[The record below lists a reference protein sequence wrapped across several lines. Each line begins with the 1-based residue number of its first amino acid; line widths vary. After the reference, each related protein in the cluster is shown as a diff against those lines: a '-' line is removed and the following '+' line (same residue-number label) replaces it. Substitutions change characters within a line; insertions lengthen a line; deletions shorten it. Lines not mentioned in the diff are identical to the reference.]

1 MTRFARLS
9 GRRLPTLAGV
19 LRRRFPGQA
28 DTWLAIGVLAASAIA
43 WLALEGHAYPP
54 PDPYATGDYAKI
66 ELYTRLAAEGSQ
78 RLGTESRF
86 HIHQPGPSF
95 FYAAAPIYE
104 LMGESV
110 RGMTVAALVWN
121 LVSLGGMVALAGWLA
136 PGTGAFLAALL
147 LALFIGGRGLGWLFS
162 SWNPNVAMLP
172 FGVLLLAS
180 ARLATG
186 DARAL
191 PLVALAASLVV
202 QNHLAWTLPAAAAV
216 AFGLVLAC
224 WPSLR
229 RVAGVPTMGSGPG
242 RSTVA
247 GALILLAILWAL
259 PALDEVTG
267 PYRNLHRI
275 AAMRGP
281 AEPRPWAD
289 ALVAATR
296 GLASF
301 AGRPRGPDYDPRP
314 PATDQGA
321 NSMRTAGALEARDVV
336 PVVLVGAGLVVA
348 GRHAARRASP
358 LAALAWVTG
367 LGFVAAPLVARYA
380 PGRVLPFYVLQ
391 WAGVVTMAALLL
403 ILGELL
409 TLAPRRAATIGR
421 ALGLAALGLVPA
433 FLLASAWLQSR
444 GPTEPPRDPASA
456 VVERLAT
463 TIRAQVPD
471 PHRRFLLRV
480 APHEDQW
487 IVVGLILALDK
498 ARLRFAVE
506 PFGSCRIEGR
516 FTPRGDEWG
525 ELLLGDIAAAPGARR
540 LVESDPLSVV
550 WQPPRGSGAPDPAR
564 R

>member
-1 MTRFARLS
+1 MSRIVRQS
-9 GRRLPTLAGV
+9 GRCLLALASE
-19 LRRRFPGQA
+19 LRRRFPSQT

-43 WLALEGHAYPP
+43 WLALEGRAYPH

-86 HIHQPGPSF
+86 HIHQPGPIF

-121 LVSLGGMVALAGWLA
+121 LASLAGMVALAGWLA
-136 PGTGAFLAALL
+136 PGTGPFLAALL
-147 LALFIGGRGLGWLFS
+147 LALFIQGRGLGWLFS

-186 DARAL
+186 DGRVL

-202 QNHLAWTLPAAAAV
+202 QNHLAWTLPVAASV

-224 WPSLR
+224 WPAAR

-242 RSTVA
+242 LSAVA
-247 GALILLAILWAL
+247 WALILLAILWAL
-259 PALDEVTG
+259 PVLDEATG
-267 PYRNLHRI
+267 EYRNLHRI
-275 AAMRGP
+275 AAMRRP
-281 AEPRPWAD
+281 VEPRPWAD
-289 ALVAATR
+289 ALVSAAR

-301 AGRPRGPDYDPRP
+301 AGSPRDTHYDPRP
-314 PATDQGA
+314 PATDPGS
-321 NSMRTAGALEARDVV
+321 NYMRTGGALDARDVV
-336 PVVLVGAGLVVA
+336 PVALLGAGLILA

-367 LGFVAAPLVARYA
+367 LGFAAVPLVARYA

-391 WAGVVTMAALLL
+391 WAGVVTMAALLV
-403 ILGELL
+403 IVGELL
-409 TLAPRRAATIGR
+409 TLAPRRAAVIGR
-421 ALGLAALGLVPA
+421 AVGLTALGLAPA
-433 FLLASAWLQSR
+433 FLLGSAWLESR
-444 GPTEPPRDPASA
+444 GRTEQQRDPSA
-456 VVERLAT
+456 QVVERLAT
-463 TIRAQVPD
+463 TIRTQIPG

-487 IVVGLILALDK
+487 IVIGLILALDK
-498 ARLRFAVE
+498 AGLRFAVE

-525 ELLLGDIAAAPGARR
+525 QLLLGDITAEPGARR
-540 LVESDPLSVV
+540 LVESAPFDVV
-550 WQPPRGSGAPDPAR
+550 WQLPWRSGAPAPAR
-564 R
+564 